1 MEEKTLQQSL
11 AELKR
16 ILNLVEEKAQYAQY
30 KHLLQKGID
39 SAAWTLNTTL
49 GVIQHSENRDH
60 VRTRLHIVNLNR
72 AADQKSQKQMLLLQ
86 PTR

>member
-1 MEEKTLQQSL
+1 MEERTLQQSL

-16 ILNLVEEKAQYAQY
+16 ILNLVEEKTQHSQYS
-30 KHLLQKGID
+30 HLLRKGID
-39 SAAWTLNTTL
+39 SATCTLNMTL
-49 GVIQHSENRDH
+49 GLIQHSENRDH

-72 AADQKSQKQMLLLQ
+72 AADRKSQKQMLLLQ

>member
-1 MEEKTLQQSL
+1 MEEKTLQQSI

-16 ILNLVEEKAQYAQY
+16 ILNLVEEKTQHPQYN
-30 KHLLQKGID
+30 HLLRKGID
-39 SAAWTLNTTL
+39 SATCTLNMTL
-49 GVIQHSENRDH
+49 GLIQHSESRDH

>member
-16 ILNLVEEKAQYAQY
+16 ILNLVEEKTQHSQYN
-30 KHLLQKGID
+30 HLLRKGID
-39 SAAWTLNTTL
+39 SATCTLNMTL
-49 GVIQHSENRDH
+49 GLIQHSESRDH

>member
-16 ILNLVEEKAQYAQY
+16 ILNLVEEEAQSARYR
-30 KHLLQKGID
+30 HLLQKGID

-49 GVIQHSENRDH
+49 GVIQQSESREI
-60 VRTRLHIVNLNR
+60 VRTRLRIVNLDR